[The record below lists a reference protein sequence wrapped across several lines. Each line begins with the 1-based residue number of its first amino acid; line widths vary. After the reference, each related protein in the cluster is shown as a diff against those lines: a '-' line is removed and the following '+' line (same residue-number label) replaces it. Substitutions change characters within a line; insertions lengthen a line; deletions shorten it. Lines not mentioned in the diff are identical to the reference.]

1 MAKEPKERGGLLIEK
16 GGGEGPLG
24 NFAFLLPPADRK
36 QGRGRHTAVA
46 LGRRPGGAAAAKEG
60 GARGDQEDS
69 IPYLGSGRGAARR
82 AGDGGGRRAALERGG
97 GALQAGERG
106 HAVVGGLW

>member
-1 MAKEPKERGGLLIEK
+1 M
-16 GGGEGPLG
+16 
-24 NFAFLLPPADRK
+24 
-36 QGRGRHTAVA
+36 VA

-69 IPYLGSGRGAARR
+69 IPHLGSGRGAARR
-82 AGDGGGRRAALERGG
+82 AGDGGGRRAALEL
-97 GALQAGERG
+97 GATVLQAGERG